1 MAKDPAVLF
10 YYQDFLVG
18 TQFMT
23 DKEVGQY
30 IRILCNQADKGHLTK
45 KQVLSICKASVIPK
59 AVQDK
64 LLKDDGGLYYNKRMS
79 EEKEKRV
86 KFSESRRKNAS
97 SQKAYALHMED
108 ENININQDQK
118 NRVNKKIYP
127 ELP

>member
-1 MAKDPAVLF
+1 
-10 YYQDFLVG
+10 
-18 TQFMT
+18 
-23 DKEVGQY
+23 
-30 IRILCNQADKGHLTK
+30 
-45 KQVLSICKASVIPK
+45 VLSICKASVIPK